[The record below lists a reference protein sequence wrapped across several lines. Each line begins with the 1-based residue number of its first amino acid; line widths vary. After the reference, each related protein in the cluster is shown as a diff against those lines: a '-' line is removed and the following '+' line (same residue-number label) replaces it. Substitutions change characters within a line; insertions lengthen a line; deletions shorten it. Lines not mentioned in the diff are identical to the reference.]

1 MREKIAFKDP
11 GEAFDC
17 KERVPVVGF
26 AFGGLGDSEWE
37 KNGKNLVSWDLK
49 KKKKKKKKKNRNG
62 RIWPGIVL
70 CALSSTGLGSI
81 GPIWLGGIS

>member
-1 MREKIAFKDP
+1 MGHSEALSAFRTVFRLHLEKKAFLREKIAFKDP

-37 KNGKNLVSWDLK
+37 KNEKNLVSWDL
-49 KKKKKKKKKNRNG
+49 
-62 RIWPGIVL
+62 
-70 CALSSTGLGSI
+70 
-81 GPIWLGGIS
+81 

>member
-26 AFGGLGDSEWE
+26 GFGGLGDSEWE
-37 KNGKNLVSWDLK
+37 KNEKNLVSWDLK
-49 KKKKKKKKKNRNG
+49 KKKKKKKKDKRPDLAPNS
-62 RIWPGIVL
+62 VVCSL
-70 CALSSTGLGSI
+70 
-81 GPIWLGGIS
+81 

>member
-1 MREKIAFKDP
+1 MLFFRLHLEKKAFLSKKIAFKDP

-37 KNGKNLVSWDLK
+37 KNGKNLVSWDL
-49 KKKKKKKKKNRNG
+49 
-62 RIWPGIVL
+62 
-70 CALSSTGLGSI
+70 
-81 GPIWLGGIS
+81 